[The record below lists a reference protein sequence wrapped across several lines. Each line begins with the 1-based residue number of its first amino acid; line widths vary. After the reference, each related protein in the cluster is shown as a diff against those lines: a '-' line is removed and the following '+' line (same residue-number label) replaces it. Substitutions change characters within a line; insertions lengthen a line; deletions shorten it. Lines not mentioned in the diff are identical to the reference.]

1 MAISVEDLRQIP
13 LPSIAPRTMLG
24 IGLAAVAA
32 LLVLVVTRPP
42 GTVPVL
48 VAGADLSAGTPLAEL
63 EIDIRQVV
71 ETYGLVEGDE
81 LGELGD
87 WVLAAP
93 ITAGEPILPSLLRP
107 GEVLAAPDSI
117 AIELDTA
124 HAVLGQL
131 NPGDRVDVY
140 ATSTRPGEPTKTR
153 LIASSMYILEAQIAE
168 SSTSKDRVTLL
179 LAVDQATARALATAM
194 HAGEIDLVKVGR

>member
-1 MAISVEDLRQIP
+1 MAISVEDLRRIP

-42 GTVPVL
+42 ATAPVL
-48 VAGADLSAGTPLAEL
+48 VAGADLPAGTPLAEL
-63 EIDIRQVV
+63 EIEVRQVV
-71 ETYGLVEGDE
+71 DASGLVEGNE

-87 WVLAAP
+87 WVLAAS

-107 GEVLAAPDSI
+107 GAAFAAPDSI
-117 AIELDTA
+117 AIELDA
-124 HAVLGQL
+124 AQAVLGQL
-131 NPGDRVDVY
+131 SPGDRVDVY
-140 ATSTRPGEPTKTR
+140 ATSTRPGEPIEAR
-153 LIASSMYILEAQIAE
+153 LIATSMYILEANIAE
-168 SSTSKDRVTLL
+168 SSTNKDRVTLL
-179 LAVDQATARALATAM
+179 LAVDQETARALTTAM

>member
-32 LLVLVVTRPP
+32 LLVLVVTRPQ

-48 VAGADLSAGTPLAEL
+48 VAGADLPAGTPLAEL
-63 EIDIRQVV
+63 QIDIRQVV
-71 ETYGLVEGDE
+71 ETYGLLEGDE

-107 GEVLAAPDSI
+107 GEALAAPDSI
-117 AIELDTA
+117 AIELDAA

-140 ATSTRPGEPTKTR
+140 ATSTRPGEPTETK
-153 LIASSMYILEAQIAE
+153 LIATSMYILEAHIAE

-179 LAVDQATARALATAM
+179 LAVDQATARALTTAM

>member
-1 MAISVEDLRQIP
+1 MAISVEDLRRIP

-42 GTVPVL
+42 DTAPVL
-48 VAGADLSAGTPLAEL
+48 IAGANLPAGTPLAEL
-63 EIDIRQVV
+63 EIDVKHV
-71 ETYGLVEGDE
+71 ADASGLVEGDE

-93 ITAGEPILPSLLRP
+93 IIAGEPILPSLLRP
-107 GEVLAAPDSI
+107 GEALAAPDSM
-117 AIELDTA
+117 AIELDSA

-131 NPGDRVDVY
+131 SPGDRVDVY
-140 ATSTRPGEPTKTR
+140 ATSTRPGEPTETK
-153 LIASSMYILEAQIAE
+153 LIAASMYVLEARIAE
-168 SSTSKDRVTLL
+168 SSTNTARVTLL
-179 LAVDQATARALATAM
+179 LAVDRETARALTTAL
-194 HAGEIDLVKVGR
+194 HDGEIDLVKVGG